1 MTVICRCSTLL
12 ANDIRMAADFD
23 LPVLISAPPDRALM
37 IATEIAAA
45 DRRPRPARVVVCA
58 SPADLFRPER
68 AGTRD
73 LMLIREVHE
82 WTRVDQTVVKRL
94 LGVTPGMGKNLGLDE
109 QFAFRAIKQVGNYG
123 EIFEKNL
130 GKGSA
135 LKLDRGLNQLW
146 TKGGLMYAMPFR

>member
-1 MTVICRCSTLL
+1 MTVICRSSTLL

-73 LMLIREVHE
+73 LMVIREVHE

-94 LGVTPGMGKNLGLDE
+94 LQAAGPERPARQSRHIVASSSVSLFDRVRSGAFDDGL
-109 QFAFRAIKQVGNYG
+109 FYALNAIHIV
-123 EIFEKNL
+123 
-130 GKGSA
+130 A
-135 LKLDRGLNQLW
+135 
-146 TKGGLMYAMPFR
+146 